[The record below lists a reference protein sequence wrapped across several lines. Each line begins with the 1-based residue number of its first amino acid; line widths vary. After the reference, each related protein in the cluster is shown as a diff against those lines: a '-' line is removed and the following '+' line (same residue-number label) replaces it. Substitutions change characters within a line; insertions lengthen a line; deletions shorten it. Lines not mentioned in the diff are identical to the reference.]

1 MSTAATKRRVGVI
14 STVVVAL
21 VASLLVWIATRSE
34 GEIVR
39 KADLNDG
46 GIWVTNAE
54 QARFGRINKPAGQLD
69 AGVLSD
75 GSTGSGLDVFQDGA
89 AIVGYSKASNQIVP
103 INPAE
108 GTLAPEQSIVVP
120 KPSTATGNRVFTAPL
135 VDVRGGTIAHDRP
148 GEGRGAGAA
157 RRQPRGDRR
166 PRRPPDPGQAAR
178 QGRRQRRRRRRGR
191 RHGVCRVRRAGHDH
205 RAAPAG
211 DAFATPVTTKLGF
224 TSKSAQVTAVGA
236 HWVVWDS
243 GTGKLYS
250 DALSEPQ
257 QLSVGNAE
265 PGNPAFAALQQ
276 PGPDAASVLIQDE
289 AQLTQ
294 VSLTGDSPT
303 TGGVKLSQ
311 GAPGQRLFL
320 SAPVRLASCVHAA
333 WAGPPTSTTAAT
345 AAHPPTPPPST
356 SVR

>member
-21 VASLLVWIATRSE
+21 LASLLVWMASRSD

-135 VDVRGGTIAHDRP
+135 VDVRGETIAMIDP
-148 GEGRGAGAA
+148 AKGEVRAQHVDNRCGH
-157 RRQPRGDRR
+157 RR

-191 RHGVCRVRRAGHDH
+191 RHGVCRVRRAGHGH
-205 RAAPAG
+205 RAAPRGRRVRHAG
-211 DAFATPVTTKLGF
+211 HDEARLHVEVGAGHGGRRATGSSGTPAPASSTPTPSRSPSSSRSATP
-224 TSKSAQVTAVGA
+224 S
-236 HWVVWDS
+236 
-243 GTGKLYS
+243 
-250 DALSEPQ
+250 
-257 QLSVGNAE
+257 
-265 PGNPAFAALQQ
+265 PATR
-276 PGPDAASVLIQDE
+276 P
-289 AQLTQ
+289 
-294 VSLTGDSPT
+294 SPRC
-303 TGGVKLSQ
+303 SSP
-311 GAPGQRLFL
+311 APTRRR
-320 SAPVRLASCVHAA
+320 SSSR
-333 WAGPPTSTTAAT
+333 TR
-345 AAHPPTPPPST
+345 PS
-356 SVR
+356 